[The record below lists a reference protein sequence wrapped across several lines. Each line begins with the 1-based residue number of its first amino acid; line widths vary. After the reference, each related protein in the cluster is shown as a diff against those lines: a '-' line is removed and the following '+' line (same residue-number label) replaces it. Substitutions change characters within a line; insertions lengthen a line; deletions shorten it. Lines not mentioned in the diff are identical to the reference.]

1 MSDDDFGQHVEFF
14 DLESELYTAMA
25 EETEGLGPPELDLDR
40 MRAAGRRRRM
50 LLAGSGAAVALIGVT
65 VTAVAVGGS
74 GSGAPPG
81 TSLGT
86 SSGASPRTVPSGRPN
101 PTGCDG
107 MPKAVVPYFTGSAKP
122 TTPPGAPTTPRTVVT
137 TAVDGCRVVIQLPP
151 YEIPGWVSST
161 GR

>member
-1 MSDDDFGQHVEFF
+1 MSDDGFVHHIEFF

-40 MRAAGRRRRM
+40 VRAAGRRRRM

-65 VTAVAVGGS
+65 VAAVAVAVGGS
-74 GSGAPPG
+74 GSGAAPSTSPG
-81 TSLGT
+81 V
-86 SSGASPRTVPSGRPN
+86 VPSPSLPERSN

-122 TTPPGAPTTPRTVVT
+122 TTPPRAPATPRTVVT

-151 YEIPGWVSST
+151 YEIPGSVSST